1 MWTRYSCPVRKGRT
15 GRNRAAL
22 HRLLRN
28 PTDVEK
34 SLCVFAIEE
43 GFAGVYYKDGKF
55 VAILGPG
62 QYAYWLKMGKV
73 KFFPIDMRETVLDIG
88 GQEIMTSD
96 KVTLRLN
103 AILTY
108 RVSDARKAVE
118 TVSDVGQALYRE
130 TQLALRAVVGTRE
143 LDAWLALSL
152 VTGKAFCIENI
163 RARRQK
169 PGLLRQHLTAV
180 KAATEIGQAHVEGDS
195 IGSTR
200 LAFVPAAVRPD
211 SYHWAIGTAGSTTLV
226 LQTVL
231 PCLLTADRDTEII
244 LEGGTH
250 NQFAPPFEFLAQAF
264 LPIVNRMGPV
274 AEARLER
281 AGFYP
286 AGGGKFRIAIHP
298 ARKLSRV
305 DIVERGAVLRRH
317 ATGIVA
323 QIPRRIA
330 ETEIEI
336 LKAKLSWEPGC
347 FDIEERKDSRGPGNI
362 LLCTIE
368 SQNITEVFSGFG
380 EMGVPAQRVASG
392 VVDAVREYVASEAPV
407 GRNLADQLMIP
418 MALAGGGTFRTLP
431 LTRHSLTNME
441 VIRKF
446 LDVEIHAVQ
455 QDRLNWIVEI
465 TEKEI

>member
-1 MWTRYSCPVRKGRT
+1 
-15 GRNRAAL
+15 
-22 HRLLRN
+22 
-28 PTDVEK
+28 
-34 SLCVFAIEE
+34 
-43 GFAGVYYKDGKF
+43 VYYKDGKF

-130 TQLALRAVVGTRE
+130 TQPALRAVVGTRE

-264 LPIVNRMGPV
+264 LPIVNRMVPDFI
-274 AEARLER
+274 RLAAASSESRSIRRGSFPESISWKEVPSFAGMRQELLPRFR
-281 AGFYP
+281 AGSPRPKLKFLRQNFPGSRNVSESKNERIP
-286 AGGGKFRIAIHP
+286 AGRVIFCS
-298 ARKLSRV
+298 AR
-305 DIVERGAVLRRH
+305 
-317 ATGIVA
+317 
-323 QIPRRIA
+323 
-330 ETEIEI
+330 
-336 LKAKLSWEPGC
+336 LKAKTSPKSLPVLARWGFRRSGSHPGSSMPC
-347 FDIEERKDSRGPGNI
+347 GSMWRPRRR
-362 LLCTIE
+362 
-368 SQNITEVFSGFG
+368 SG
-380 EMGVPAQRVASG
+380 ATWRI
-392 VVDAVREYVASEAPV
+392 
-407 GRNLADQLMIP
+407 N
-418 MALAGGGTFRTLP
+418 
-431 LTRHSLTNME
+431 
-441 VIRKF
+441 
-446 LDVEIHAVQ
+446 
-455 QDRLNWIVEI
+455 
-465 TEKEI
+465 